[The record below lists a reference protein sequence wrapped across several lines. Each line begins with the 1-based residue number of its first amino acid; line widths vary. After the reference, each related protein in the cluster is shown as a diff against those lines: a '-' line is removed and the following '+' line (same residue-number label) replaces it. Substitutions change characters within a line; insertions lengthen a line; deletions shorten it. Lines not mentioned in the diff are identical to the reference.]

1 MHHVVTYLSGPLL
14 AVTDL
19 FYTFIDSSTVNISWN
34 PPYTLP
40 GTAITG
46 YNISIYSNGMTTTN
60 FTSRDYYSLQLTDI
74 TDSSCNEI
82 KVTVSGYNGLS
93 GENQSLQKLYL
104 PSGTV
109 ALRMN
114 LLTLFAFVS

>member
-1 MHHVVTYLSGPLL
+1 ML

-19 FYTFIDSSTVNISWN
+19 LYTFIDSSTVNISWN

-46 YNISIYSNGMTTTN
+46 YNISTYSNGVTAIDFSFSN
-60 FTSRDYYSLQLTDI
+60 YYSLLLTDI
-74 TDSSCNEI
+74 TDSFCNEI

-114 LLTLFAFVS
+114 FYVLTLFAFVS